1 MKRMGWGEEE
11 NSAFIWDR
19 HKAWGRDRRRKGVS
33 VPKDEEIQARNTSS
47 PPLPGLSLC
56 KIARSG
62 GFHLVGPR
70 LPLSWR

>member
-1 MKRMGWGEEE
+1 MKRMGWGEKE

-19 HKAWGRDRRRKGVS
+19 HKAWEMGGKKEGVS
-33 VPKDEEIQARNTSS
+33 VPKDEETQAQNTSS

-56 KIARSG
+56 KTAQSG

-70 LPLSWR
+70 LPISW